1 MARATLTD
9 VMVRRIRPPARGQV
23 EHWDVVIPGLAVR
36 VTENGRK
43 SWVLMTRLRGELLRY
58 TIGTYPTVGLAKAR
72 ELARSA
78 LHLIAE
84 GKDPRDERKRR
95 VEQQPGTFAGVA
107 TAFVARDRNAG
118 PDWAGEQA
126 RIIHRDLLPV
136 WGPRPIASLTRRDV
150 IALLD
155 GIVARNAPVQ
165 ANRTLA
171 VISRLFSWAV
181 NHDLAPGSPCVRL
194 EKPGGKERKRERVLT
209 DTEVRALWGAWDDR
223 GGIFGAYC
231 KVLLLAVQRR
241 GETAAMRWE
250 DLDLEG
256 GLWTIPRSKGGHAH
270 EVPLAPGVVALLR
283 TIPQQGD
290 CAYVFSTRRARPI
303 SGFGK
308 LTAAT
313 TKAAGVTGW
322 RLHDLRRTAATNM
335 AKLGI
340 AKETIKRVL
349 GHAEADV
356 TATYVRFAW
365 APSKRAALETWAA
378 HVEAIVGEQVEPATA
393 AHV

>member
-23 EHWDVVIPGLAVR
+23 EHWDVVIPGFALR
-36 VTENGRK
+36 VSDSGRK
-43 SWVLMTRLRGELLRY
+43 SWVLMARLRGELLRY
-58 TIGTYPTVGLAKAR
+58 TIGTYPTIGLAKAR

-95 VEQQPGTFAGVA
+95 VEQRTGTFASVA
-107 TAFVARDRNAG
+107 AAFVAGDRNAG
-118 PDWAGEQA
+118 PGWAAERA
-126 RIIHRDLLPV
+126 RVLRRELLPA
-136 WGPRPIASLTRRDV
+136 WGPRPIASITRRDV

-155 GIVARNAPVQ
+155 GIVARDAPVQ

-194 EKPGGKERKRERVLT
+194 EKPGGRERKRERVLA
-209 DTEVRALWGAWDDR
+209 DTEVRALWRAWDAR
-223 GGIFGAYC
+223 GGIFATYC
-231 KVLLLAVQRR
+231 KVLLLTVQRR
-241 GETAAMRWE
+241 GEVAAMRWA

-256 GLWTIPRSKGGHAH
+256 GLWTIARSKGGHAH
-270 EVPLAPGVVALLR
+270 EVPLTPGAVGLLR

-290 CAYVFSTRRARPI
+290 CAYVFSTRRARPV

-308 LTAAT
+308 LKETTAKT
-313 TKAAGVTGW
+313 SGVTGW

-335 AKLGI
+335 AALGI
-340 AKETIKRVL
+340 SKETIKRVL
-349 GHAEADV
+349 GHAESDI
-356 TATYVRFAW
+356 TATYVRFGWIAE
-365 APSKRAALETWAA
+365 KRAALEAWAA
-378 HVEAIVGEQVEPATA
+378 HVARIIAEADQRGA
-393 AHV
+393 A